1 MADTGYV
8 DIELG
13 FDRTEAI
20 LIAEQCKAEGLTVAL
35 RMMDD
40 DGNAPAYGLGH
51 AHRISTTEGD
61 APAVQAIVDTVRAP
75 VLHTTVRDRSGFAF
89 WFGAALLTMI
99 LGIILVQ
106 TIQLFT

>member
-1 MADTGYV
+1 MADTRYV

-35 RMMDD
+35 RLMDD
-40 DGNAPAYGLGH
+40 DGNAPAFGTGH
-51 AHRISTTEGD
+51 VHRISTSEDD

-89 WFGAALLTMI
+89 WFGAALLVMI
-99 LGIILVQ
+99 LGIILIQ